1 MPTTVHDLIAYIE
14 RLAGHPL
21 NRDEGIQ
28 HGADRP
34 ITGVT
39 VCWMASPDAIRAAG
53 APGMGTRGDELLI
66 GHESLY
72 YPYDVIHS
80 ANPPAGW
87 EGWQV
92 NRQRREL
99 LAEYDLTFLRAHGSL
114 DEICI
119 FDDFVARLGLGASLF
134 TDGLV
139 KVFEIAPCPLAELV
153 GRVKARM
160 RMPALRVSAPAG
172 LDQIVRRVGLPWGGL
187 GLFVNVGYQQRLIEQ
202 GCDVFIAGE
211 SDNYGFRFAAE
222 CGIPMIET
230 SHELSENDGLRRF
243 TEMLA
248 QAFPDVRCRFFENP
262 CAWEIR

>member
-1 MPTTVHDLIAYIE
+1 MIAHIRDVIAYVE
-14 RLAGHPL
+14 SLTEHSL

-39 VCWMASPDAIRAAG
+39 LCWMASPDAIRAAG
-53 APGMGTRGDELLI
+53 ARGHELLI

-72 YPYDVIHS
+72 YPYDVINS
-80 ANPPAGW
+80 PNPPPGW
-87 EGWQV
+87 EAWQV

-99 LAEYDLTFLRAHGSL
+99 LNRFDLTFLRVHGSL

-119 FDDFVARLGLGASLF
+119 FDCFVDRLGLGAAVYA
-134 TDGLV
+134 DGLV
-139 KVFEIAPCPLAELV
+139 KVFEIAPCTVGELV
-153 GRVKARM
+153 ERVKGRM
-160 RMPALRVSAPAG
+160 DMPALRVCAVSG
-172 LDQIVRRVGLPWGGL
+172 LDQVVHRIGLPWGGL

-202 GCDVFIAGE
+202 DCDVFIAGE

-230 SHELSENDGLRRF
+230 SHELSENDGLQHF
-243 TEMLA
+243 VEMLSGR
-248 QAFPDVRCRFFENP
+248 FPGVQFRFFENA
-262 CAWEIR
+262 CVWEIA

>member
-1 MPTTVHDLIAYIE
+1 MTTTYAIINYVENLS
-14 RLAGHPL
+14 GHPL
-21 NRDEGIQ
+21 NRDEGVQ
-28 HGADRP
+28 HGPAER
-34 ITGVT
+34 IVTGTT
-39 VCWMASPDAIRAAG
+39 VCWMATPDAIRAAG
-53 APGMGTRGDELLI
+53 TPGTGARGGELLI

-72 YPYDVIHS
+72 SPSDVIHS
-80 ANPPAGW
+80 PAPPAGW

-99 LAEYDLTFLRAHGSL
+99 LTEHDLTFLRVHGSL

-119 FDDFVARLGLGASLF
+119 FDDFVTRLGLAAPVF
-134 TDGLV
+134 ADGLV
-139 KVFEIAPCPLAELV
+139 KVFEIEPCPLGELV
-153 GRVKARM
+153 ERVKARM
-160 RMPALRVSAPAG
+160 GMPALRVSPVRG
-172 LDQIVRRVGLPWGGL
+172 MNQVVRRVGLPWGGL

-230 SHELSENDGLRRF
+230 SHELSENDGLQRF
-243 TEMLA
+243 TDMLS